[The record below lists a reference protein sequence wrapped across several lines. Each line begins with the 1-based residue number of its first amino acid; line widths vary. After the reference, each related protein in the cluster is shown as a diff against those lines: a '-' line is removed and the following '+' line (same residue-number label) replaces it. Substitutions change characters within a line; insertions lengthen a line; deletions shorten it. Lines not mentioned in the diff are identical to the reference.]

1 MRHTREIVSMDG
13 VPRRS
18 VIRSNWWTTFF
29 PGNKGFPVNTS
40 AKMQPMLQTSMAVV
54 YCNVNNLFES
64 NQQYWK
70 KMIMYISMHRSIT
83 VLSQSVWQL
92 FSSSQWT
99 IIKIGLYLFQVN
111 LQSKFNIAMHHK
123 DYLWVEGSTELWS
136 SVPSR
141 CNIILQAN
149 EQRSIIGTNSSSI
162 QYTQKKR

>member
-18 VIRSNWWTTFF
+18 VIRSNWWTTFL

-83 VLSQSVWQL
+83 VLSQSVWKL

-99 IIKIGLYLFQVN
+99 IIKIGLYLFQLN
-111 LQSKFNIAMHHK
+111 LQSKFNIAMYHK
-123 DYLWVEGSTELWS
+123 DYLWVEGSTELRS

-149 EQRSIIGTNSSSI
+149 EQRSIIGASSRSI
-162 QYTQKKR
+162 QYTETKR